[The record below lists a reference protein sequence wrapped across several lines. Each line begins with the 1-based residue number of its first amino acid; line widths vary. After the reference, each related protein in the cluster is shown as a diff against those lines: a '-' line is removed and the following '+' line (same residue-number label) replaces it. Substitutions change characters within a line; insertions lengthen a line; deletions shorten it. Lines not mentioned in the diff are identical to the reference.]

1 MLGMMVVQW
10 CVYVRRYLRNC
21 LCMYTFV
28 WEYVCMLV
36 YVPAYISVGVSECIY
51 MWSLHVGMW
60 LSVICYAT
68 LCKAE
73 TDLYFTIS
81 QTVFVVAQS
90 CFILLRL
97 DSDYTITP
105 PSKVET
111 DSRLSI
117 SKVVTSL
124 RLNNVHQ

>member
-1 MLGMMVVQW
+1 MQW
-10 CVYVRRYLRNC
+10 CVYVRRYLIVYACIRLFGSMCAC
-21 LCMYTFV
+21 L
-28 WEYVCMLV
+28 YVCQR
-36 YVPAYISVGVSECIY
+36 ISQWESVNAY

-73 TDLYFTIS
+73 TDSYFTIS

-97 DSDYTITP
+97 DGDYTITS

-111 DSRLSI
+111 DSQLSI
-117 SKVVTSL
+117 SKVVASL

>member
-1 MLGMMVVQW
+1 M
-10 CVYVRRYLRNC
+10 CVDIYVIVYACIRLFGSMC
-21 LCMYTFV
+21 
-28 WEYVCMLV
+28 VCM
-36 YVPAYISVGVSECIY
+36 PAYISVGVSECIY

-105 PSKVET
+105 PSRVET

-124 RLNNVHQ
+124 RLNSVHQ

>member
-10 CVYVRRYLRNC
+10 CVYARRYLRNC

-36 YVPAYISVGVSECIY
+36 CVPAYISVGVSECIY

-73 TDLYFTIS
+73 TDLYTHY
-81 QTVFVVAQS
+81 QS
-90 CFILLRL
+90 DCVCCCPELFH
-97 DSDYTITP
+97 IT
-105 PSKVET
+105 EA
-111 DSRLSI
+111 R
-117 SKVVTSL
+117 
-124 RLNNVHQ
+124 Q